1 MKFIIFFVLLFV
13 ISCSNIDKS
22 SKDDFLDIDIN
33 KELSFNE
40 YKKIIQK
47 KSMSKKF
54 PDINEQ

>member
-1 MKFIIFFVLLFV
+1 MKFIIFFVLLFL

-40 YKKIIQK
+40 YKNIIQK

-54 PDINEQ
+54 PDINE

>member
-22 SKDDFLDIDIN
+22 SKDDFLSVDIN

-47 KSMSKKF
+47 KSMLKKF
-54 PDINEQ
+54 PDINE

>member
-22 SKDDFLDIDIN
+22 SKDDFLDVDIN
-33 KELSFNE
+33 KEISFNE

-54 PDINEQ
+54 PDINE

>member
-1 MKFIIFFVLLFV
+1 MKLIIFFVLLFA
-13 ISCSNIDKS
+13 ISCSYIDKS
-22 SKDDFLDIDIN
+22 NKDDFLDIDIN

-54 PDINEQ
+54 PDINE

>member
-1 MKFIIFFVLLFV
+1 MKFIIFFVLLFL
-13 ISCSNIDKS
+13 ISCSNLDKS
-22 SKDDFLDIDIN
+22 NKDDFLDVDIN

-54 PDINEQ
+54 PDINE

>member
-1 MKFIIFFVLLFV
+1 MKLIIFFVLLFA

-22 SKDDFLDIDIN
+22 NKDNFLDIDIN

-40 YKKIIQK
+40 YKKVIQK

-54 PDINEQ
+54 PDINE

>member
-1 MKFIIFFVLLFV
+1 MKLIIFFVLLFV

-47 KSMSKKF
+47 KSMLKKF
-54 PDINEQ
+54 PDINE

>member
-1 MKFIIFFVLLFV
+1 MKLIIFFVLLFA
-13 ISCSNIDKS
+13 ISCSYIDKS
-22 SKDDFLDIDIN
+22 NKDDFLDVDIN

-54 PDINEQ
+54 PDINE

>member
-1 MKFIIFFVLLFV
+1 MKLIIFFVLLFA
-13 ISCSNIDKS
+13 ISCSKIDKS
-22 SKDDFLDIDIN
+22 NKDDFLDVDIN

-54 PDINEQ
+54 PDINE

>member
-1 MKFIIFFVLLFV
+1 MKLIIFFVLLFV

-22 SKDDFLDIDIN
+22 SKDDFLSVDIN

-54 PDINEQ
+54 PDINE

>member
-1 MKFIIFFVLLFV
+1 MKFIIFFVLLFL
-13 ISCSNIDKS
+13 ISCCNIDKS

-54 PDINEQ
+54 PDINE

>member
-1 MKFIIFFVLLFV
+1 MKFIFFFVLLFV

-22 SKDDFLDIDIN
+22 NKDDFLDVDIN

-40 YKKIIQK
+40 YKNIIQK

-54 PDINEQ
+54 PDINE